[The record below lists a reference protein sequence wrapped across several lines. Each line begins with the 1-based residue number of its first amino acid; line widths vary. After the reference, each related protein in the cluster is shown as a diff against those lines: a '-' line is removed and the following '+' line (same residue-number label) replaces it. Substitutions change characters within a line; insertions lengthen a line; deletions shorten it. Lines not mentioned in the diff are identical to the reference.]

1 MLNMPGERRRERERE
16 RRRNEI
22 IDAAEKLFLS
32 KGYDDITMDDVAA
45 DADFAK
51 GTLYVYF
58 RSKES
63 LFYAVVLRGVRRMH
77 TMFAAAA
84 KTETIGL
91 DKIYSIGV
99 AYYEFSKKYSEFFKL
114 ISYAE
119 SERFS
124 CRDDENALELTKV
137 SQNNLNIM
145 LESIRMGQEDGSI
158 ESDLDPLMTAIFL
171 METTKAMILTTG
183 FHVTPHRNGLD
194 RDDVMRFTLERLKR
208 SIATT
213 SQNKI
218 ADDEAREKVK
228 RR

>member
-84 KTETIGL
+84 KMETIGL

>member
-1 MLNMPGERRRERERE
+1 MPSERRRERDRE

-22 IDAAEKLFLS
+22 IDAAEKLFFS
-32 KGYDDITMDDVAA
+32 KGYDDIAMDDVAA
-45 DADFAK
+45 DADLAK

-63 LFYAVVLRGVRRMH
+63 LFYAVALRGVRRMN

-99 AYYEFSKKYSEFFKL
+99 AYYEFSKRHSEYFKL

-119 SERFS
+119 SERFA

-145 LESIRMGQEDGSI
+145 LESIRMGQADGSI
-158 ESDLDPLMTAIFL
+158 EPDLDPLMTAIFL

-218 ADDEAREKVK
+218 TDDEAREKVRK
-228 RR
+228 R